1 MKATLGN
8 RSFAHDRQSCV
19 LTASMPAAVPDRDG
33 RTGQTSSC
41 TGRWGG
47 DSNRLADRMAVRDT
61 YLCLLWVSAI
71 LTPRMIVSSKKSSA
85 DSCVRA
91 CSPAIPQLRENLKGS
106 AHTEGLGGG
115 GGRGETWPPPRAWAS
130 SRRGAA
136 SEVRCRPQGN
146 EEGAGVDTWD
156 SWAGF

>member
-1 MKATLGN
+1 MTGSPVCLQHQCQPLSLTGMGGLGK
-8 RSFAHDRQSCV
+8 
-19 LTASMPAAVPDRDG
+19 LPAARG
-33 RTGQTSSC
+33 G
-41 TGRWGG
+41 GGGG
-47 DSNRLADRMAVRDT
+47 DSNRLADRMAVRDR